1 MDNAM
6 TGDELKALRND
17 RRITQSELAKIAKL
31 SSQVTIA
38 RYENGTRKIPESM
51 ALLFRLLLDDI
62 DMPSKM
68 GG

>member
-1 MDNAM
+1 M
-6 TGDELKALRND
+6 TGDELKALRNS

-51 ALLFRLLLDDI
+51 ALLFRFLLGGIDI
-62 DMPSKM
+62 PSEM
-68 GG
+68 GK